1 MDVNN
6 LFPSK
11 YLKAADLQGAQ
22 PTVTIANVTME
33 DIGDDGEKPVI
44 HFDGKEKGVVLNK
57 TNATNISSAYGG
69 NTDGWRGKK
78 VVLFT
83 TWVDFQGKSVEAIRI
98 RPAPAYASGLADHG
112 NVAQQRD
119 EQANQ
124 GNGGAGVGFSRDM
137 DDEIPFAPEFR

>member
-98 RPAPAYASGLADHG
+98 RPAPAYASGLPEQENPAP
-112 NVAQQRD
+112 NV
-119 EQANQ
+119 
-124 GNGGAGVGFSRDM
+124 GHGGAGVSSGAIPGF
-137 DDEIPFAPEFR
+137 DDEVPFAANFR